1 MYRFF
6 EPVIRPLLEVVGPSA
21 VIEIGSDRGFGT
33 ELLADWCED
42 HDAVLHSVD
51 PLPKYDVAEWLARW
65 PETLRLHR
73 DLSLNAL
80 VDIGPVDFACID
92 GDHNWYTI
100 FHELEILSRSA
111 HTSHQPFPTTVLHD
125 VGWPYGRR
133 DLYYDPTTIPNGFR
147 HPHRKGGLRLDQ
159 RGLADHGFNDHLE
172 NAIHEG
178 TPRNGVLTAIEDFVA
193 EQDGAVSLHV
203 LPGLHGL
210 GILVDSNAP
219 PQVHGAI
226 TDIFESGSLL
236 RIIETV
242 EADRI
247 GRLEQVSRTQR
258 RMLREERKVEELREI
273 AEDRRRRLS
282 ETDRE
287 LRDVTKAKTAVE
299 KRAIRAEEKVNEA
312 EKWYRE
318 SVVQHDE
325 ERRTLRQQADAL
337 QQEVSKLQKSLE
349 RETTS
354 RIRREKELTR
364 LRNRR
369 AVRMAL
375 AIAGMAKPMFR
386 VVRGRGDTTQVRSSR
401 EQVISTTTG
410 PVDGGAQVPAVDER
424 IFEGSP
430 LRSGLFY
437 GLIRDLASQGV
448 SPEFVDDWTASE
460 SHEEPAHAGP
470 DLPLVSIVMPTHDR
484 ATLIGEAIT
493 SVLEQTYEN
502 WELLV
507 CDDGST
513 DGTSEVVGRFL
524 DPRIKYA
531 ELAWGGAARARNFG
545 LSEAT
550 GEIIAYLDSD
560 NLWHPRFLENMVA
573 ALDPGKGQYAA
584 YCKFIDL
591 VVNER
596 KLKLKSFESR
606 PFDYESLTTRN
617 FIDLNSFVH
626 RRSLYDHLGGF
637 DERLVRQQDW
647 DLILRF
653 SFLRDPV
660 YVDRFLT
667 LYRRSDAWN
676 QITKVYRRDKSSPQL
691 IQSTLEQAY
700 ERGLTV
706 AHDRNLPSVSV
717 ISWDICRNHF
727 SKAYNVAEA
736 LASEAQV
743 QLVGFRFFDE
753 PIFPPYANAEPD
765 FETLYLPGGSFPD
778 WNQHLAQA
786 VANLSGDVIY
796 AVKPRLPSLGA
807 ALLANY
813 QFGTPVIVEINDLE
827 SVVSN
832 PRPGDELSTVQMSEV
847 DPGDP
852 GLLNPHSD
860 LWTRIMEGLVS
871 EIPIRV
877 THNSELDRHF
887 GNGAFFV
894 RNPKN
899 EEHYDPDRLDR
910 EEIRSRLGFSHEDRV
925 ILFGGMVRRHKGVFQ
940 LLDLLQNDGSMYR
953 LVVVGSRANPDLK
966 ELRALANDQVTILDP
981 VDRNQMAEINL
992 ASDAVVLWLDPDVPA
1007 SRYQMPFKLTDA
1019 LAMKVPVVANDIGDL
1034 GELARQGYLRQV
1046 PFGRTD
1052 LLRESLDR
1060 LFEDREATLN
1070 MVEAGRRLYLRQFSY
1085 KAVRRNLG
1093 IVLGEAIADSGT
1105 LPVAKEF
1112 AEFFSEFQEHLRA
1125 GAEKDDAENIAPVS

>member
-1 MYRFF
+1 MHRFF
-6 EPVIRPLLEVVGPSA
+6 EPIIRPLLEVVGPSA
-21 VIEIGSDRGFGT
+21 VVEIGSDRGFGT
-33 ELLADWCED
+33 ELLAQWCQD
-42 HDAVLHSVD
+42 HEAVLHSVD

-100 FHELEILSRSA
+100 FHELEMLSKSARS
-111 HTSHQPFPTTVLHD
+111 SNQPFPTTVLHD

-133 DLYYDPTTIPNGFR
+133 DLYYDPETIPNAFR
-147 HPHRKGGLRLDQ
+147 HPHRKGGIEFGH

-178 TPRNGVLTAIEDFVA
+178 TPRNGVLTAIEDFIA
-193 EQDGAVSLHV
+193 NQNGAVMLHV

-210 GILVDSNAP
+210 GIVLDSNSR
-219 PQVHGAI
+219 PQVHEAV
-226 TDIFESGSLL
+226 TKLFEQESLI
-236 RIIETV
+236 RVIEAV

-247 GRLEQVSRTQR
+247 GRLEQVSKTQR
-258 RMLREERKVEELREI
+258 RMLREERKVHELREV
-273 AEDRRRRLS
+273 AEDRRKRLS
-282 ETDRE
+282 EADRE
-287 LRDVTKAKTAVE
+287 LRDAIKAKTAAEE
-299 KRAIRAEEKVNEA
+299 KAIRAEEQAKEA

-318 SVVQHDE
+318 SVVQHHE
-325 ERRTLRQQADAL
+325 ERRVLGQQA
-337 QQEVSKLQKSLE
+337 SKLQRSLE
-349 RETTS
+349 RETTA
-354 RIRREKELTR
+354 RLRRETDLIR

-369 AVRMAL
+369 AVRVAL

-386 VVRGRGDTTQVRSSR
+386 VVRGRGDTTQVRSGVD
-401 EQVISTTTG
+401 EATLTGTG
-410 PVDGGAQVPAVDER
+410 PIDASAQPPVIDEDAAER

-437 GLIRDLASQGV
+437 GLIRDVVSQGV

-470 DLPLVSIVMPTHDR
+470 ELPLVSIVMPTHDR

-502 WELLV
+502 WELLI

-524 DPRIKYA
+524 DPRINYT

-550 GEIIAYLDSD
+550 GEVIAYLDSD
-560 NLWHPRFLENMVA
+560 NLWHPRFLENMVT
-573 ALDPGKGQYAA
+573 ALGPGKGQYAA

-591 VVNER
+591 VVSER
-596 KLKLKSFESR
+596 KLRVKSFESR
-606 PFDYESLTTRN
+606 PFDYESLTTKN

-647 DLILRF
+647 DLILRY

-691 IQSTLEQAY
+691 IQSKLGQTY
-700 ERGLTV
+700 ERGLTM
-706 AHDRNLPSVSV
+706 AHGRDLPSVTV
-717 ISWDICRNHF
+717 VSWDICRNHF

-736 LASEAQV
+736 MASETQV

-765 FETLYLPGGSFPD
+765 FETLFLPGGAFPD
-778 WNQHLAQA
+778 WNQHLAKA

-813 QFGTPVIVEINDLE
+813 QFGTPVVVEINDLE
-827 SVVSN
+827 SVVN
-832 PRPGDELSTVQMSEV
+832 HPWRGAELSTVHLSEV
-847 DPGDP
+847 DPSDAQ
-852 GLLNPHSD
+852 LLNPHSD
-860 LWTRIMEGLVS
+860 LWTQIMEGLVT

-887 GNGAFFV
+887 GDGAFFV

-899 EEHYDPDRLDR
+899 EAYYDPDRLDR
-910 EEIRSRLGFSHEDRV
+910 EAIRSRLGFSRDDRV

-940 LLDLLQNDGSMYR
+940 LLDLLQDRGSRYR
-953 LVVVGSRANPDLK
+953 LVVVGSRASPDLQ
-966 ELRALANDQVTILDP
+966 ELRAHANDRVTILDP

-992 ASDAVVLWLDPDVPA
+992 ASDGVVLWLDPDVLA

-1019 LAMKVPVVANDIGDL
+1019 LAMKVPVVANDVGDL
-1034 GELARQGYLRQV
+1034 GEMARQGYVRQV

-1052 LLRESLDR
+1052 LLREALDG
-1060 LFEDREATLN
+1060 LFEDREATHN
-1070 MVEAGRRLYLRQFSY
+1070 MVEAGRRVYLRQFSY
-1085 KAVRRNLG
+1085 NAVRRNLE
-1093 IVLGEAIADSGT
+1093 IIMGEAIAAAGT

-1112 AEFFSEFQEHLRA
+1112 AEFFSEFQEHIRA
-1125 GAEKDDAENIAPVS
+1125 GGAYLDAESIEPAT